1 MSDSR
6 VLDRTDRLHLN
17 RLGAPKLQ
25 QRIKAEKLSKSS
37 SFVSVNKTNTYE
49 DLREEVQKEIETTK
63 FFASK

>member
-6 VLDRTDRLHLN
+6 VVDRTDLLHLN

-37 SFVSVNKTNTYE
+37 SFFSLSKTETYE
-49 DLREEVQKEIETTK
+49 DFREEV
-63 FFASK
+63 